1 MSPQS
6 EEDGKVA
13 LKCYELRFFFN
24 SVDIL
29 NQVDSPFPLR
39 GVGEI
44 NFPKEK
50 IHRYGSKQRVVQKCD
65 FKTLPGSG

>member
-1 MSPQS
+1 MSAFHKFPQ
-6 EEDGKVA
+6 KQF
-13 LKCYELRFFFN
+13 LTFN